1 MSFSQKELL
10 NYSVNMPLQNRQY
23 KIANENFSSQAS
35 HQKYIFLSHSNKDA
49 RLAQGFVNKM
59 RSLGI
64 QVYFDLY
71 DSTLSL
77 PPSADTADKLKTK
90 ILNANHFILLATKN
104 SVVESRWCPWEVGCA
119 DGFKVPISIAQT
131 RDEFGQEW
139 GAEYLQLYHS
149 IDIRLIGGARE
160 HVARLNPR
168 KNNVLSIA
176 SLDSLLF

>member
-1 MSFSQKELL
+1 M
-10 NYSVNMPLQNRQY
+10 
-23 KIANENFSSQAS
+23 
-35 HQKYIFLSHSNKDA
+35 
-49 RLAQGFVNKM
+49 
-59 RSLGI
+59 GI

-77 PPSADTADKLKTK
+77 PPSSDTAIQLKSK
-90 ILNANHFILLATKN
+90 IKYANHFILLATKN

-131 RDEFGQEW
+131 KDEFGQEW

-149 IDIRLIGGARE
+149 IDIRLVGGTSE

-168 KNNVLSIA
+168 RNNSFSIERW
-176 SLDSLLF
+176 DSLTF